1 MGTATKTWIDAAKA
15 ASTRVVKKKKK
26 KKKKP
31 ENTDEAT
38 VYLIGNKIVNKIT
51 SAGKTKRKEKE
62 HEIYKKFEY
71 N

>member
-1 MGTATKTWIDAAKA
+1 MNRCCKSCLYKISSKN
-15 ASTRVVKKKKK
+15 KKN
-26 KKKKP
+26 P

-38 VYLIGNKIVNKIT
+38 VDLIGNKIVNKIT

>member
-1 MGTATKTWIDAAKA
+1 MNRCCKSCLYK
-15 ASTRVVKKKKK
+15 SSSKK

-38 VYLIGNKIVNKIT
+38 VDLIGNKIVNKIT